1 MNSNP
6 QNTVGNLDG
15 AIAAIRS
22 GNIPQLLAVLPG
34 LPDVNYGGSVLLLV
48 AVDFQN
54 VEAMKI
60 LAEHGAKP
68 SESIMD
74 KAVGSKNFEII

>member
-1 MNSNP
+1 MGS
-6 QNTVGNLDG
+6 GLD
-15 AIAAIRS
+15 RS
-22 GNIPQLLAVLPG
+22 PHGGKSARLGVLAVLTG